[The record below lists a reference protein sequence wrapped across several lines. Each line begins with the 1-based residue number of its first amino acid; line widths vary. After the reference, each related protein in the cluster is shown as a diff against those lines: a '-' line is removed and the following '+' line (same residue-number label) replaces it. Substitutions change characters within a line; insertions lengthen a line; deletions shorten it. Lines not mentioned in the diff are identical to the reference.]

1 MDEAFLTACGFKP
14 IALGCFHR
22 WPLTPPR
29 PFAEC
34 QLKTLQN
41 GESGAM
47 GRDFERSIA
56 ALPGYTVVPRN
67 EPRPRQ
73 RISASPAPQADIV
86 GAGIGLSS
94 SKVFVMLC

>member
-1 MDEAFLTACGFKP
+1 MDEAFLTACGFQADSVRVLP
-14 IALGCFHR
+14 SLAPNSSASVCGV
-22 WPLTPPR
+22 PT
-29 PFAEC
+29 
-34 QLKTLQN
+34 QTLQN

-47 GRDFERSIA
+47 GRDFERSMA

>member
-1 MDEAFLTACGFKP
+1 MRLFWPPVAFKP
-14 IALGCFHR
+14 IAVGSFRR

-29 PFAEC
+29 PF
-34 QLKTLQN
+34 
-41 GESGAM
+41 

-56 ALPGYTVVPRN
+56 ALPGYTVVPKN

-94 SKVFVMLC
+94 SEVFVMLC